1 MTVQTVSTSPLVKR
15 YTLQEFWE
23 LPEPPGGG
31 HYELIGGV
39 LYMVPP
45 PSGPHNSAW
54 AELSER
60 LYAFVIGHPGIG
72 RVYAPR
78 TAIWIDDDTYIEPDL
93 MFLSADLLQKTDL
106 GKIRTAD
113 LVIEI
118 SSPSTAVYD
127 RTTKAD
133 TYLYLGVRELW
144 LVDTE
149 RRVIEQRVPEGRTW
163 HIVGRVGIGA
173 EVHSQVLQGFVCP
186 VSPVFAE
193 HPLAR

>member
-1 MTVQTVSTSPLVKR
+1 
-15 YTLQEFWE
+15 
-23 LPEPPGGG
+23 
-31 HYELIGGV
+31 
-39 LYMVPP
+39 
-45 PSGPHNSAW
+45 
-54 AELSER
+54 
-60 LYAFVIGHPGIG
+60 
-72 RVYAPR
+72 
-78 TAIWIDDDTYIEPDL
+78 

-118 SSPSTAVYD
+118 SSPATAVYD

-163 HIVGRVGIGA
+163 HIGGRFGMGA
-173 EVHSQVLQGFVCP
+173 EVHSRVLQGFVCP